1 MKNKCKYKLT
11 DLKISLVKEN
21 NHNFA
26 LPVRHWEV
34 RVIKDGN
41 TKEKIIVN
49 GGSLSDLMAWLE
61 SEINEK

>member
-11 DLKISLVKEN
+11 DLKISLVKESKG
-21 NHNFA
+21 FE
-26 LPVRHWEV
+26 LPTRHWEL
-34 RVIKDGN
+34 RVIKDGI
-41 TKEKIIVN
+41 TKEKITIE